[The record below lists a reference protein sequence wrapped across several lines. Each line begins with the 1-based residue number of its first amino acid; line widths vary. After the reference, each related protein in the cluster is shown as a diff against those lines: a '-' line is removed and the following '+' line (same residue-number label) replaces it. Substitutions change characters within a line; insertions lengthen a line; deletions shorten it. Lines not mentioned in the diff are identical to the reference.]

1 MLNIV
6 PVRVSLANQDL
17 TALLTELKEAVAVN
31 ELAGCG
37 CGCADT
43 PAVDTPEVDTPE
55 VDAPADVYTVSA
67 SGKVTFSGYLTG
79 WDYNSRTNTSYCT
92 YTDFAT
98 GYVFGLTYPG
108 NYCPAGQINY

>member
-37 CGCADT
+37 CGCGCADAS
-43 PAVDTPEVDTPE
+43 AVDTPA
-55 VDAPADVYTVSA
+55 VDAPADVDTVSA

-79 WDYNSRTNTSYCT
+79 WDYNSRTDTSYCT

-108 NYCPAGQINY
+108 DYCPAGQINY